1 MNFLQQRF
9 GTRPNPNRRRTA
21 QATQA
26 ERRRASRRRLL
37 GATVL
42 LALLLWAILA
52 IRPSSIPGLR
62 QGSPSPVSIQAN
74 RTISFRSN
82 LQTNQARLQA
92 ESDSRNVVYE
102 IDSQVLVTQ
111 RSQLDLLLTTITNL
125 RDDPNL
131 LSSGQIT
138 RLSEL
143 PNSALVISPTLAT
156 DIITLT
162 DEQWRRTMSTALS
175 LYDRAV
181 QEHNYVITPQALNE
195 LRERSL
201 SYWASL
207 AAAPAEREIALLL
220 TTAFLSS
227 NQVINEAATV
237 ERRENAVR
245 SVQPVVV
252 TIQAGESIVRQGDL
266 VTPAIQEKL
275 EALGNLQPNID
286 WLRIAGQGLFAAL
299 IAGMF
304 GTYLGVMHRKLWL
317 ESRQLVVIM
326 LLFATAA
333 LVGRLTL
340 PLSEQAFYTF
350 PLITGVL
357 LIAALFNGGVAL
369 LAATLIGLFVTQ
381 IADGSLALTTSVVL
395 GSVAGSLTVH
405 RPSRSL
411 DFLLAGLV
419 VALTTAATQLALAL
433 LIYGGP
439 SIEELIMALLFGGIN
454 GSLAAVLALG
464 LYNIVGQFAGIV
476 TPLRLMELAHP
487 SQPLLRRLMRE
498 APGTYYHS
506 INVGNLA
513 ENAAE
518 AIGADVLLLRVAAYY
533 HDIGKTIRP
542 YFFTDNQ
549 SDRENV
555 HNDLDP
561 STSAQIIV
569 DHVREGIKLAQAAK
583 LPPVIIDFIATHH
596 GTTLIRHF
604 YQLALQQGDDVDI
617 EAFRYPG
624 PKPRTREQGILMLAD
639 SVEATVRS
647 KAQHGQILSNRDP
660 ANGTQR
666 PSNGKQ
672 TLEDLVASIIEDRLK
687 YEQLDESELSV
698 QDLAII
704 KQTFVAT
711 LQGIYHP
718 RVEYAPQLVKTP

>member
-1 MNFLQQRF
+1 VNFLQQRF